1 MKKLLVISRN
11 FPPLVGGMER
21 LVFNIYKQLNNRF
34 DCDLV
39 GPRDS
44 TRHVSGNHNVYE
56 CPLSPLPAFIITA
69 LLKSSKAVVNNNYSA
84 CIAGSGVTAPV
95 ALLASRLRKIPC
107 ITFVHGLDLIV
118 RNHVYQKLFVPAIRR
133 SDVII
138 ANSANTARLAEEAGV
153 DPDRIRILHPG
164 VHIPKTIDSLTSFRD
179 CHQLHSRRILL
190 SVGRLIP
197 RKGLAEFISRSL
209 PAIVSALPD
218 TLLVIIGTEPKN
230 ALQREDSETR
240 RIMDTIREQ
249 QLENHV
255 LMIGRVDDDTLQA
268 AFSESDLF
276 VFPLRAV
283 AGDVEGFGM
292 VAVEAA
298 ALGLPCIA
306 FAEGGVADAIDAGQ
320 SGFLISS
327 GDYQSF
333 SQTVIDI
340 LQGTLERPSPDSCR
354 KHAARFQWET
364 FGDKLTDIISSVID
378 QVPANNYE

>member
-21 LVFNIYKQLNNRF
+21 LVLNIYKQLNSRF

-44 TRHVSGNHNVYE
+44 RKHVSGNHKVYE
-56 CPLSPLPAFIITA
+56 CPLSPLPAFFVTA
-69 LLKSSKAVVNNNYSA
+69 LLKSSGAVANNNYSA

-95 ALLASRLRKIPC
+95 ALFASRLRKIPC

-118 RNHVYQKLFVPAIRR
+118 KNRVYQKVFVPAIRR
-133 SDVII
+133 SDAVI
-138 ANSANTARLAEEAGV
+138 ANSANTARLAEAAGV
-153 DPDRIRILHPG
+153 NPDRIRILHPG
-164 VHIPKTIDSLTSFRD
+164 VQLPETVRSGTAFRD
-179 CHQLHSRRILL
+179 HYHLRDRRLLL

-197 RKGLAEFISRSL
+197 RKGLAEFISQSL
-209 PAIVSALPD
+209 PAIVAAQPD
-218 TLLVIIGTEPKN
+218 TLLAIIGSEPEN
-230 ALQREDSETR
+230 ALQREDSVTR
-240 RIMDTIREQ
+240 RIMDTIRDHR
-249 QLENHV
+249 LEDHV

-298 ALGLPCIA
+298 ALGLPCVA
-306 FAEGGVADAIDAGQ
+306 FSEGGVSDAIHPGR
-320 SGFLISS
+320 SGFLITS
-327 GDYQSF
+327 GDYHSF
-333 SQTVIDI
+333 SQTVIGC
-340 LQGTLERPSPDSCR
+340 LQGTIECPSSDSCR
-354 KHAARFQWET
+354 EHAARFQWGT
-364 FGDKLTDIISSVID
+364 FGDKLADIVSSVID
-378 QVPANNYE
+378 RVHAK